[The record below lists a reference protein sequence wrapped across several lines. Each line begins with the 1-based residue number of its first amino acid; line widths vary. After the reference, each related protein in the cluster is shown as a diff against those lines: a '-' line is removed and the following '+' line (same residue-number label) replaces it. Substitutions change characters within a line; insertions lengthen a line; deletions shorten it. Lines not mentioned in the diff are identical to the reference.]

1 MDHSNIY
8 PFKTKPYAHQATA
21 WAMSKEKDEFALF
34 MEMGTGKTKV
44 AIDSI
49 AYLYDS
55 GRINSALIVAPKGV
69 YMNWVNKEIPTHLP
83 DHIQYKIA
91 SWHASPRKAE
101 QEALDE
107 IMRPS
112 DDLRI
117 FIMNVEAFSTDRGTK
132 FAKTFMDIGGR
143 VAMIVDEST
152 TIKNPGAQRT
162 KNVIR
167 VGTYA
172 KYRRILTGEP
182 VTRSPLDVYSQ
193 AQFLNPHL
201 LGFSSYYTFRNR
213 YAIMV
218 DIKAGNR
225 SFKKIVGFKQL
236 EELTKLLQ
244 RFSYRV
250 KKADCLDLPDKVY
263 QYRYVEL
270 SKEQKQI
277 YKQLSDTAIASLQG
291 KAITVDNVLTEI
303 LRLHQITCG
312 HFKSDDGT
320 IVDVPNNRLDELM
333 DVLEE
338 AGDKVI
344 IWATYVQDIRKI
356 TEKLAEVYGPESVVT
371 YYGATSTDDE
381 IDWGELDRVSRTL
394 ASYKKIHKLMDF
406 TDLLE
411 QWLKVGM
418 SPKLDAVFV
427 DEAQDLSA
435 LQWDFVEKLTE
446 KVEDRYVAGDDD
458 QAIYR
463 WAGADVER
471 LIHLPGRRIVLDQS
485 YRVPIAVHRMAT
497 NLLSRIPGRVPKR
510 FKPADVPGSVNWHF
524 DSEEVDLSKGQWLLL
539 SRNSYLNKGLE
550 DICLRNGYPFQSL
563 KHSPLEN
570 DSLKA
575 IIAWTRL
582 CAGKTATGDEVR
594 LIYRFMGIRKRT
606 DKERIYELQELK
618 LEPGIWHE
626 RLIKIPSA
634 EREYYISARRQGES
648 LIGEPRIKINT
659 IHAVKGGEADNVLL
673 LTDMAARS
681 YKYMQQYPD
690 DETRV
695 FYVGMTRA
703 KQNLHLVQPQTN
715 LFYEIG

>member
-1 MDHSNIY
+1 LTWTIIFG
-8 PFKTKPYAHQATA
+8 PP
-21 WAMSKEKDEFALF
+21 
-34 MEMGTGKTKV
+34 GTGKTT
-44 AIDSI
+44 AGMRFIEDR
-49 AYLYDS
+49 LE
-55 GRINSALIVAPKGV
+55 KGV
-69 YMNWVNKEIPTHLP
+69 KPERIGYIAFTKKAANEARSRAAERFGFTKDDMPYFRTIHSLAFLQLGMKPSAMLQRTNYKELGEKLGIEVSGYSNTE
-83 DHIQYKIA
+83 DGVIQGMPLGDRYFF
-91 SWHASPRKAE
+91 
-101 QEALDE
+101 LDNLAR
-107 IMRPS
+107 IMRVP
-112 DDLRI
+112 LRKV
-117 FIMNVEAFSTDRGTK
+117 F
-132 FAKTFMDIGGR
+132 
-143 VAMIVDEST
+143 
-152 TIKNPGAQRT
+152 
-162 KNVIR
+162 
-167 VGTYA
+167 
-172 KYRRILTGEP
+172 
-182 VTRSPLDVYSQ
+182 
-193 AQFLNPHL
+193 
-201 LGFSSYYTFRNR
+201 
-213 YAIMV
+213 
-218 DIKAGNR
+218 
-225 SFKKIVGFKQL
+225 
-236 EELTKLLQ
+236 EE
-244 RFSYRV
+244 
-250 KKADCLDLPDKVY
+250 
-263 QYRYVEL
+263 
-270 SKEQKQI
+270 
-277 YKQLSDTAIASLQG
+277 
-291 KAITVDNVLTEI
+291 
-303 LRLHQITCG
+303 CG
-312 HFKSDDGT
+312 
-320 IVDVPNNRLDELM
+320 
-333 DVLEE
+333 
-338 AGDKVI
+338 
-344 IWATYVQDIRKI
+344 
-356 TEKLAEVYGPESVVT
+356 
-371 YYGATSTDDE
+371 DDE

>member
-1 MDHSNIY
+1 MDHINIY

-152 TIKNPGAQRT
+152 TIKNPGAQRK

-213 YAIMV
+213 YAILV
-218 DIKAGNR
+218 DIKSGNR
-225 SFKKIVGFKQL
+225 TFKKVVGFRQL
-236 EELTKLLQ
+236 DELTKLLQ
-244 RFSYRV
+244 QFSYRV
-250 KKADCLDLPDKVY
+250 KKSDCLDLPPKVY

-270 SKEQKQI
+270 TPEQKKL
-277 YKQLSDTAIASLQG
+277 YKQLSDTAIATLQG
-291 KAITVDNVLTEI
+291 KALTVDNVLTEI

-312 HFKSDDGT
+312 HFKSDDGE
-320 IVDVPNNRLDELM
+320 IVDVPNNRLSELM
-333 DVLEE
+333 DVLDE
-338 AGDKVI
+338 ADDKVI
-344 IWATYVQDIRKI
+344 IWANYVTDIKRI
-356 TEKLAEVYGPESVVT
+356 EEALAKTYGPQSVVS
-371 YYGATSTDDE
+371 YYGATSTDDRSE
-381 IDWGELDRVSRTL
+381 AVKRFQDDPGVRFFVGNPATGGYGITL
-394 ASYKKIHKLMDF
+394 TAATMVVYFSNSYN
-406 TDLLE
+406 LE
-411 QWLKVGM
+411 HRIQ
-418 SPKLDAVFV
+418 S
-427 DEAQDLSA
+427 
-435 LQWDFVEKLTE
+435 
-446 KVEDRYVAGDDD
+446 EDRAHRIGQTKSVNYVD
-458 QAIYR
+458 
-463 WAGADVER
+463 
-471 LIHLPGRRIVLDQS
+471 LC
-485 YRVPIAVHRMAT
+485 
-497 NLLSRIPGRVPKR
+497 
-510 FKPADVPGSVNWHF
+510 VPGTIDEKIIKALREKKNIAAQV
-524 DSEEVDLSKGQWLLL
+524 LG
-539 SRNSYLNKGLE
+539 E
-550 DICLRNGYPFQSL
+550 DITSWLS
-563 KHSPLEN
+563 
-570 DSLKA
+570 
-575 IIAWTRL
+575 
-582 CAGKTATGDEVR
+582 
-594 LIYRFMGIRKRT
+594 
-606 DKERIYELQELK
+606 
-618 LEPGIWHE
+618 
-626 RLIKIPSA
+626 
-634 EREYYISARRQGES
+634 
-648 LIGEPRIKINT
+648 
-659 IHAVKGGEADNVLL
+659 
-673 LTDMAARS
+673 
-681 YKYMQQYPD
+681 
-690 DETRV
+690 
-695 FYVGMTRA
+695 
-703 KQNLHLVQPQTN
+703 
-715 LFYEIG
+715 